1 MLGGLVLRLGGQWR
15 QGGGG
20 WSRCRVCFW
29 GGGCRWCTG
38 TSCMDGPSKE
48 VVVTEGSQGVSR
60 VVACNSREEVAAN
73 HAIGGLY
80 VQVAG
85 KWL

>member
-1 MLGGLVLRLGGQWR
+1 MEAGRWWLEQVQSVFL
-15 QGGGG
+15 
-20 WSRCRVCFW
+20 
-29 GGGCRWCTG
+29 GGGCRWCTV

-60 VVACNSREEVAAN
+60 VVACNSREEVAVN

>member
-1 MLGGLVLRLGGQWR
+1 
-15 QGGGG
+15 
-20 WSRCRVCFW
+20 
-29 GGGCRWCTG
+29 
-38 TSCMDGPSKE
+38 MDGPSKE

-60 VVACNSREEVAAN
+60 VVACNSREEVAVN

-85 KWL
+85 TWL